1 MDYDFL
7 GYLFKR
13 KGYKLLV
20 LGYLYIY
27 KYFWKSKISLKSFR
41 QTLTIH
47 FKYAYFT

>member
-20 LGYLYIY
+20 LGYLVFGLHGYLI
-27 KYFWKSKISLKSFR
+27 KLKG
-41 QTLTIH
+41 
-47 FKYAYFT
+47 